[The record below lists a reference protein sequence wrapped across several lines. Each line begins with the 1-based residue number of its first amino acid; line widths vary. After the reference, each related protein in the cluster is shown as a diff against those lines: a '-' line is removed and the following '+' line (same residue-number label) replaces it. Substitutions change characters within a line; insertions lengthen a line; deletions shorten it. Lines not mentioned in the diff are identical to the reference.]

1 MLFCRCADS
10 SHAADHL
17 AAGSA
22 DSAVQLL
29 NRQIAVVNF
38 KPLRQSAVTLFLGA
52 TAYLP
57 GERVGVIE
65 SVLV

>member
-1 MLFCRCADS
+1 M
-10 SHAADHL
+10 
-17 AAGSA
+17 
-22 DSAVQLL
+22 QLL

-57 GERVGVIE
+57 GEC
-65 SVLV
+65 VLVRASIRVCVSVSVVVCTGVFVCGVVASA